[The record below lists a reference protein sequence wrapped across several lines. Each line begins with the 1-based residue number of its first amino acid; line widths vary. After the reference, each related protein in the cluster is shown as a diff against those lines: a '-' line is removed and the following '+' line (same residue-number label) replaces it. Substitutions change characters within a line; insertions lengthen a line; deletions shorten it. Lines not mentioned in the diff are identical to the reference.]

1 MGLPGLTVA
10 TFTAAVPLNMKWS
23 RGKRVVEIA
32 EDGPR
37 GIPLAANTPFT
48 VPNDLAAEFLEI
60 HGANTFTVQR
70 SVNANVATV
79 ETITRALIPGLT
91 LQP

>member
-1 MGLPGLTVA
+1 MA
-10 TFTAAVPLNMKWS
+10 TFTASVPLNMRWW

-37 GIPLAANTPFT
+37 GIPLAAGAEFT

-70 SVNANVATV
+70 AVSANISTV
-79 ETITRALIPGLT
+79 ETVTRGLIPGLT